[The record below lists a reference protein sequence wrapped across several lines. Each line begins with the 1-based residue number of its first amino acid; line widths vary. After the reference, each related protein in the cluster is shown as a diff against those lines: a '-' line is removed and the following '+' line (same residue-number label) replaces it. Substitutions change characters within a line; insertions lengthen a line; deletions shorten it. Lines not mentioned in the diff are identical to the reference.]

1 MTKDTIPSNPPNGS
15 GVQIPSMVQ
24 SLVRPHAR
32 EILQK
37 LHDFVHDECLPAQAV
52 YHAQMGHGV
61 DDRWKIVP
69 AVIEK
74 LKSRAKELGLWNLFL
89 HSHYKEGAGLTNVE
103 YGLMAEIMGHC
114 HVSSEATNCAA
125 PDTGNMEVFAK
136 YGSEEQKKQ
145 WLVPLLE
152 GKIRSAFAMTE
163 PGIASSD
170 ATNIGL
176 SMVREGDEW
185 VLNGNKWW
193 ISGAGDPRC
202 KIYIVMGKTDP
213 NNKSPY
219 RQQSIILVPADTPG
233 VKVIRPLGVFGFDDA
248 PHGHCELEFRN
259 CRVPYKNIVLG
270 EGRGFEIIQGR
281 LGPGRIHHC
290 MRSIGSAERALQLMI
305 KRVVDPAKR
314 QKGKLLMQEGVILA
328 RIADAR
334 INIDAARLMV
344 LNAAAQIDFKD
355 AKSALNQIAEAK
367 VMVPSMALKVIDD
380 AMQAYGAE
388 GICQDQELAQMW
400 AHQRTLRYA
409 DGPDESHQNQLGRI
423 EVRKAKWIVPQFMA
437 AKEKADEALRANG
450 LAHVIGKK
458 ALL

>member
-1 MTKDTIPSNPPNGS
+1 
-15 GVQIPSMVQ
+15 
-24 SLVRPHAR
+24 
-32 EILQK
+32 
-37 LHDFVHDECLPAQAV
+37 
-52 YHAQMGHGV
+52 MGKG
-61 DDRWKIVP
+61 DQRWKVIP
-69 AVIEK
+69 PVIEH

-103 YGLMAEIMGHC
+103 YGLMAEVMGHC

-136 YGSEEQKKQ
+136 YGSEEQKKT
-145 WLVPLLE
+145 WLQPLLD

-185 VLNGNKWW
+185 VLNGRKWW

-213 NNKSPY
+213 DNKSEY
-219 RQQSIILVPADTPG
+219 KKQSIILVPSDAPG
-233 VKVIRPLGVFGFDDA
+233 LTVVRPLGVMGFDDA
-248 PHGHCELEFRN
+248 PHGHCELEFKN

-305 KRVVDPAKR
+305 KRVVDPRKK

-328 RIADAR
+328 RIADSR
-334 INIDAARLMV
+334 ISIDAARLMV
-344 LNAAAQIDFKD
+344 LNAAAQIDLKD

-367 VMVPSMALKVIDD
+367 VMVPSMALQVIDW

-388 GICQDQELAQMW
+388 GICQDTELASMW
-400 AHQRTLRYA
+400 SHQRTLRYA

-423 EVRKAKWIVPQFMA
+423 EVRKAKWIVPQFEAEHQRGDA
-437 AKEKADEALRANG
+437 AL
-450 LAHVIGKK
+450 KK
-458 ALL
+458 AGMADHIGVKARI